1 MARASR
7 DSSASLAV
15 GTTLKVRH
23 SPHLINIWQ
32 STTKRSAVDDR
43 DQPANTTVPHAPQT
57 RSSLS
62 FPIGNSKGWR
72 ALRSIIDAAG
82 WGMPTLRSLVCVRIT
97 AESLRPI
104 PQIEKPRARLQ
115 GSRDWPAALC
125 AIFGR
130 LKSEGLAAL
139 ATSRDYGLRF
149 ILARG
154 ELLSR
159 DLKIDGSGIARRS
172 HPLPT
177 ESRKRARLSSP
188 RWACGCPR
196 PNPVCRCRE
205 PLSFQ
210 AVLLPGPRYPGPTLS
225 SSSLWKTRY

>member
-1 MARASR
+1 MPLVPRLAARKKELMVLSATKGRSRLLGSRRQRGSKLAAAASVDVGPRIYRPLSRLWTMARACR

-82 WGMPTLRSLVCVRIT
+82 WGMPTLRSLVCVRIA
-97 AESLRPI
+97 AESLRQERPI
-104 PQIEKPRARLQ
+104 LQIEKPWARLQ
-115 GSRDWPAALC
+115 VPVTGQ
-125 AIFGR
+125 
-130 LKSEGLAAL
+130 
-139 ATSRDYGLRF
+139 
-149 ILARG
+149 
-154 ELLSR
+154 
-159 DLKIDGSGIARRS
+159 RS
-172 HPLPT
+172 T
-177 ESRKRARLSSP
+177 
-188 RWACGCPR
+188 
-196 PNPVCRCRE
+196 
-205 PLSFQ
+205 
-210 AVLLPGPRYPGPTLS
+210 
-225 SSSLWKTRY
+225 